1 MPRMRSL
8 RSSLVVVA
16 LLAAASPS
24 AAQTSA
30 ASLADLSFMSG
41 CWRGSFGDGGTIEE
55 HYSLPSTNMMIGMT
69 RYTRGGRVVD
79 FEFTRIQQDSGKIVI
94 VPHPKGVRSVPFVLR
109 ELRDRRA
116 VWENLEHDFPQRI
129 IYRASPEGGLVARIE
144 GKTSKGDEHQE
155 WTMAR
160 AECGK

>member
-1 MPRMRSL
+1 MSRMRSL
-8 RSSLVVVA
+8 RSSLVVAA
-16 LLAAASPS
+16 LIAAASPS
-24 AAQTSA
+24 AAQTSTA
-30 ASLADLSFMSG
+30 TLADLAFMSG
-41 CWRGSFGDGGTIEE
+41 CWRGSFGDGGIIEE

-94 VPHPKGVRSVPFVLR
+94 VPHPKGVRSVAFVLR

-155 WTMAR
+155 WTMTR